1 VFDGGSWQSVALKH
15 SMLKESLFSGMTIT
29 HLNIEDSQLRDNH
42 FVDCH
47 FQACDFSKARF
58 TGPTEFNNCRF
69 DKMDLGFLANPNI
82 RLDAFCRI
90 GADCT
95 MPLSVRRRLQEQHI
109 SIGTPSASVS
119 DAQHLDRLIERGPNV
134 TRLFGNHP

>member
-1 VFDGGSWQSVALKH
+1 
-15 SMLKESLFSGMTIT
+15 
-29 HLNIEDSQLRDNH
+29 
-42 FVDCH
+42 
-47 FQACDFSKARF
+47 
-58 TGPTEFNNCRF
+58 
-69 DKMDLGFLANPNI
+69 MDLGFLANPNI